1 MLEKDGRVAVGGALE
16 GQSIGVKKKPS
27 SWPTFERVGVDCLN
41 YLQEL
46 GRSS

>member
-1 MLEKDGRVAVGGALE
+1 MEELPLE

-41 YLQEL
+41 
-46 GRSS
+46 